1 MGWVDLVS
9 NGTSGGIIVMQD
21 RRKVELIVYIVRD
34 FLVVCCFEIM
44 DDDCDWAFAGVY
56 CSKLDC
62 NRRFL

>member
-21 RRKVELIVYIVRD
+21 RRTVELIVYIVRD
-34 FLVVCCFEIM
+34 FLVVCRFESM

-56 CSKLDC
+56 
-62 NRRFL
+62 NTRFL